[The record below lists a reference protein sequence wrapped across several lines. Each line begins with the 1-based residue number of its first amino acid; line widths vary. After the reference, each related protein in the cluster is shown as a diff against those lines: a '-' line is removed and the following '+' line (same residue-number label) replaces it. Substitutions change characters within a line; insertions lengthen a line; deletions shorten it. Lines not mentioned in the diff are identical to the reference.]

1 MNALE
6 HRIPPPLVMLL
17 TAFAMWQFARLL
29 PRVEVDDTVRLVLA
43 AMFLID
49 AVFCCLAGV
58 YCFRRAHTTV
68 DPLHPDKASRLVTGG
83 IYRVSRN
90 PMYLGFALLLLAW
103 AVFLASPW
111 MLLGVPAFMLYLG
124 RFQIQ
129 PEERALEQLFGQE
142 FRDYRAR
149 VRRWL

>member
-43 AMFLID
+43 GLFLTD
-49 AVFCCLAGV
+49 ALFCALAGV

-111 MLLGVPAFMLYLG
+111 MLLGVPAFMLYIG

-129 PEERALEQLFGQE
+129 PEEWALESLFGQE
-142 FRDYRAR
+142 FRDYRAQ

>member
-1 MNALE
+1 MKALE

-29 PRVEVDDTVRLVLA
+29 PRVDVDDTVRLVLA
-43 AMFLID
+43 GLFLID
-49 AVFCCLAGV
+49 ALFCCLAGV

-90 PMYLGFALLLLAW
+90 PMYLGFAILLLAW

-111 MLLGVPAFMLYLG
+111 RLLGVPAFMAFIT
-124 RFQIQ
+124 RFQIR
-129 PEERALEQLFGQE
+129 PEERALETLFGE
-142 FRDYRAR
+142 EYRDYQAQ

>member
-1 MNALE
+1 MNSLE

-17 TAFAMWQFARLL
+17 CAFAMWQFARLL
-29 PRVEVDDTVRLVLA
+29 SPMEVDATVRLVLA
-43 AMFLID
+43 GLFVID
-49 AVFCCLAGV
+49 GVFCCLAGV
-58 YCFRRAHTTV
+58 YCLRMAHTTV
-68 DPLHPDKASRLVTGG
+68 DPLHPDRASHLVTGG

-111 MLLGVPAFMLYLG
+111 MLLGVPAFMVFIT
-124 RFQIQ
+124 RFQII
-129 PEERALEQLFGQE
+129 PEERALQGVFGDAY
-142 FRDYRAR
+142 RDYQGR

>member
-29 PRVEVDDTVRLVLA
+29 PRVEVDDPVRLVLA

>member
-43 AMFLID
+43 GLFLTD
-49 AVFCCLAGV
+49 ALFCCLAGV
-58 YCFRRAHTTV
+58 CSFRRAHTTV
-68 DPLHPDKASRLVTGG
+68 DPLHPEKASRLVTGG

-90 PMYLGFALLLLAW
+90 PMYLGFAIFLLAW
-103 AVFLASPW
+103 AVFLASLW
-111 MLLGVPAFMLYLG
+111 MLLGVPAFMIFIS

-129 PEERALEQLFGQE
+129 PEERVLASLFGDE
-142 FRDYRAR
+142 YRDYRAQ

>member
-43 AMFLID
+43 GLFLTD
-49 AVFCCLAGV
+49 ALFCALAGV

-68 DPLHPDKASRLVTGG
+68 DPLHPDKASRLVSGG

-111 MLLGVPAFMLYLG
+111 MLLGVPAFMLYIG

-129 PEERALEQLFGQE
+129 PEERALETLFGQE
-142 FRDYRAR
+142 FRDYRAQ

>member
-43 AMFLID
+43 GLFLTD
-49 AVFCCLAGV
+49 ALFCALAGV

-111 MLLGVPAFMLYLG
+111 MLLGVPAFMLYIG

-129 PEERALEQLFGQE
+129 PEERALETLFGQE
-142 FRDYRAR
+142 FRDYRAQ

>member
-29 PRVEVDDTVRLVLA
+29 PRVEMDDTVRLVLA
-43 AMFLID
+43 GLFLTD
-49 AVFCCLAGV
+49 ALFCALAGV

-111 MLLGVPAFMLYLG
+111 MLLGVPAFMLYIG

-129 PEERALEQLFGQE
+129 PEERALETLFGQE
-142 FRDYRAR
+142 FRDYRAQ

>member
-29 PRVEVDDTVRLVLA
+29 PPLEVDDTLRLVLA
-43 AMFLID
+43 GMFLVD
-49 AVFCCLAGV
+49 GLFCCIAGV
-58 YCFRRAHTTV
+58 YCFRVAHTTV
-68 DPLHPDKASRLVTGG
+68 DPLHPEKASHLVTGG

-90 PMYLGFALLLLAW
+90 PMYLGFAILLLAW

-111 MLLGVPAFMLYLG
+111 MLLGVPAFMAFIT
-124 RFQIQ
+124 RFQIL
-129 PEERALEQLFGQE
+129 PEERTLEALFGDA
-142 FRDYRAR
+142 FRAYKAD